1 MATGYWLSHKA
12 FFCAALALQLSVIR
26 SLNPKILRG
35 AVQMQVFLLAQT
47 CNAAHVR
54 RCECT
59 PWGGIKFERKG
70 VRVQGKV
77 KFYRGWY

>member
-35 AVQMQVFLLAQT
+35 AVHAQVFLLAQT
-47 CNAAHVR
+47 CNPAHVR
-54 RCECT
+54 RCECP
-59 PWGGIKFERKG
+59 PWGGIHR
-70 VRVQGKV
+70 RVLQRSDV
-77 KFYRGWY
+77 TELQFLQ